1 MLNSAIAFIPK
12 VKTKIS
18 FYLDDVETSIGRG
31 IGLVTALLVLISAG
45 IFVAETYPI
54 PTSVSFIL
62 HIIDTSILYIFT
74 LEYLLRFWCAEN
86 KFKYFFNLYS
96 LIDLVAILP
105 FFLVSADTSYIRLLR
120 WFRFLRIFRFLSKKS
135 ESNKSEIN
143 GEFNVFAKVIFTLF
157 AIVFIF
163 SGLVYQFEHTVN
175 PKNFGTFLDAF
186 YFSIFTM
193 TTVGYGDVTPTSA
206 AGKLMTIL
214 MILTG
219 IALIPVQLG
228 ELFKRLVK
236 TANLADIACSKCGFS
251 QHDSD
256 ALYCKVC
263 GTKLLKTKE
272 ISP

>member
-12 VKTKIS
+12 VKSKIS
-18 FYLDDVETSIGRG
+18 FYLDDLETSIGRG

-54 PTSVSFIL
+54 PSSLSYIL
-62 HIIDTSILYIFT
+62 NIIDTSILYIFI
-74 LEYLLRFWCAEN
+74 LEYLLRFWCAED
-86 KFKYFFNLYS
+86 KFKYFFSLYS

-120 WFRFLRIFRFLSKKS
+120 WFRFLRIFRLLSK
-135 ESNKSEIN
+135 KSEIN
-143 GEFNVFAKVIFTLF
+143 GEFNIFARVIFTLF

-163 SGLVYQFEHTVN
+163 SGLVYQFEHVVN
-175 PKNFGTFLDAF
+175 PKNFDTFLDAF

-193 TTVGYGDVTPTSA
+193 TTVGYGDVTPTSS

-228 ELFKRLVK
+228 ELFKQLVK
-236 TANLADIACSKCGFS
+236 TANIANITCSKCGFS

-256 ALYCKVC
+256 ALCCKIC
-263 GTKLLKTKE
+263 GTKLLKSKE
-272 ISP
+272 VSS

>member
-18 FYLDDVETSIGRG
+18 FYLDDVETAIGRG

-54 PTSVSFIL
+54 PTSVNYIL
-62 HIIDTSILYIFT
+62 DIIDTSILYIFT
-74 LEYLLRFWCAEN
+74 MEYLLRFWCAED
-86 KFKYFFNLYS
+86 KFKYFSNLYS

-120 WFRFLRIFRFLSKKS
+120 WFRFLRIFRFLSK
-135 ESNKSEIN
+135 NPEIN
-143 GEFNVFAKVIFTLF
+143 GEVNIFAKVIFTLF

-175 PKNFGTFLDAF
+175 PQNFGTFLDAF

-236 TANLADIACSKCGFS
+236 TANFADIACSKCGFS

-263 GTKLLKTKE
+263 GTKLLKAKE